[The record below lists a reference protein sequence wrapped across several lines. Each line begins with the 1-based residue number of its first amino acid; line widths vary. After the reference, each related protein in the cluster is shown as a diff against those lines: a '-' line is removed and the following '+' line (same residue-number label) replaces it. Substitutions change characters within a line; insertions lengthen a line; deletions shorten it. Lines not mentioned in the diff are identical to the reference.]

1 MKVLSNNISKR
12 KLKTAGTPLDYSLK
26 LLSIRSYSEKSM
38 LEKLIKKK
46 FSTCEISRTV
56 KKLREYGYINDE
68 TFAERLIESGKK
80 KLIGRI
86 KLSYDIYKKGINK
99 QLADELIDKFYTKDE
114 EKDIAVKALNKKTV
128 SLIKYKENDLI
139 FKKKLYDFL
148 QRRGFSSNV
157 IENILNISSAD

>member
-1 MKVLSNNISKR
+1 MN
-12 KLKTAGTPLDYSLK
+12 
-26 LLSIRSYSEKSM
+26 IRSFSLY
-38 LEKLIKKK
+38 LI
-46 FSTCEISRTV
+46 
-56 KKLREYGYINDE
+56 NE

-157 IENILNISSAD
+157 IENILNISSVD

>member
-1 MKVLSNNISKR
+1 
-12 KLKTAGTPLDYSLK
+12 
-26 LLSIRSYSEKSM
+26 M

-46 FSTCEISRTV
+46 FSTNEISQTV
-56 KKLREYGYINDE
+56 KKLKEYGYINDE

-86 KLSYDIYKKGINK
+86 KLSFDIYKKGINK
-99 QLADELIDKFYTKDE
+99 QFADELIGKFYTKEE
-114 EKDIAVKALNKKTV
+114 EKDIAVKALNKKMV

-148 QRRGFSSNV
+148 QRRGFSSDI
-157 IENILNISSAD
+157 IEGILNISSID